1 MHPKPFPKVFPP
13 EFPLELQNVIL
24 TLLRDLCVQHFP
36 LAQQPTNNGRPLLL
50 HTHPCDTLVLRTYGA
65 TLSLSKSTQS
75 LIAIPLGG
83 LGEFGMNMMAL
94 RLGDDIIVIDAGMMF
109 PESELLGVDLVIPD
123 TTYLKQNRA
132 NVRAIV
138 LTHGHEDHIGA
149 LPYILRDLNVPVYGT
164 RFTLALVKKRLA
176 EANLLDSTTLRE
188 VMPGRLIEIGPYEI
202 EFIPVTHSTID
213 CVALAVRTPLGVII
227 HTGDFK
233 IDQTPVG
240 GAPFDLH
247 SFARYGNEG
256 VLALF
261 SDSTNVERPGFTP
274 SERAIVPRIEE
285 LCRSAPRRVILSCFA
300 SSIHRIQQVID
311 IASRVGRKIAFVG
324 RSMVDNV
331 EIAHDLEYLRI
342 PDGMVVRPQ
351 DIRTFDPRRIIIL
364 ASGSQAEPMSS
375 LSRIAVDNHRFVSV
389 DESDTVIL
397 SARIIPGNE
406 KAIFRMLDHMFRR
419 RALVYY
425 DNNAGTIHVSGHAS
439 QEEQKLV
446 LQLVKPKYFIPVHG
460 EYRHL
465 FRHAA
470 LAHQLG
476 CVSSEILLLENGQT
490 IEFTEDGARRRDPV
504 TSGRV
509 LVDSGS
515 LEEIEEVVIRDR
527 KHLSEDG
534 VVVPIIAIDKRT
546 GRMETVPEIVT
557 RGMFSDNGTELMAG
571 ARDVILKTVEQSN
584 AEEKGDWSVIKEKIR
599 VDLKRYINKHTS
611 KRPLILPVIL
621 EV

>member
-1 MHPKPFPKVFPP
+1 MRK
-13 EFPLELQNVIL
+13 
-24 TLLRDLCVQHFP
+24 
-36 LAQQPTNNGRPLLL
+36 
-50 HTHPCDTLVLRTYGA
+50 
-65 TLSLSKSTQS
+65 SLQS
-75 LIAIPLGG
+75 LFAIPLGG

-94 RLGDDIIVIDAGMMF
+94 RYGDDIIVIDAGMMF

-123 TTYLKQNRA
+123 ISFLKQNRQQ
-132 NVRAIV
+132 VRAII

-149 LPYILRDLNVPVYGT
+149 LPYILRDLEVPVYGT

-176 EANLLDSTTLRE
+176 EAGLLESTTLRE
-188 VMPGRLIEIGPYEI
+188 VIPGRRVEIGQYEI
-202 EFIPVTHSTID
+202 EFIPVTHSTVD
-213 CVALAVRTPLGVII
+213 CVALAVRTPIGIVI

-233 IDQTPVG
+233 IDHTPVE
-240 GAPFDLH
+240 GAGFDIH
-247 SFARYGNEG
+247 TFARYGNEG

-261 SDSTNVERPGFTP
+261 SDSTNVERPGYTP
-274 SERAIVPRIEE
+274 SERAVVPRIEE
-285 LCRSAPRRVILSCFA
+285 LARSAPRRVILSCFA

-311 IASRVGRKIAFVG
+311 IAARVGRKVAFVG

-331 EIAHDLEYLRI
+331 ETAHDLGYLRI
-342 PDGMVVRPQ
+342 PDGMVVRSQ
-351 DIRTFDPRRIIIL
+351 DIRSFEPRKIVIL

-389 DESDTVIL
+389 DENDTVIL
-397 SARIIPGNE
+397 SSRIIPGNE

-425 DNNAGTIHVSGHAS
+425 DNSAGVIHVSGHAS
-439 QEEQKLV
+439 QEEQKLL

-476 CVSSEILLLENGQT
+476 VVSNEIILAENGQS
-490 IEFTEDGARRRDPV
+490 IEFTEDGAYRRDPV
-504 TSGRV
+504 AAGRV

-515 LEEIEEVVIRDR
+515 LEEIEEVVVRDR
-527 KHLSEDG
+527 RHLSEDG
-534 VVVPIIAIDKRT
+534 VVVPIIAIDKHS
-546 GRMETVPEIVT
+546 GKLESHPEIVT
-557 RGMFSDNGTELMAG
+557 RGFMSDNGNDLVPG
-571 ARDVILKTVEQSN
+571 ARDIVLRTIHSSN
-584 AEEKGDWSVIKEKIR
+584 PEERADWSVIKEKIR
-599 VDLKRYINKHTS
+599 VDLKRYINKQTS

>member
-1 MHPKPFPKVFPP
+1 
-13 EFPLELQNVIL
+13 
-24 TLLRDLCVQHFP
+24 
-36 LAQQPTNNGRPLLL
+36 
-50 HTHPCDTLVLRTYGA
+50 
-65 TLSLSKSTQS
+65 LSKTNKS
-75 LIAIPLGG
+75 LLAIPLGG
-83 LGEFGMNMMAL
+83 LGEFGMNMMVL
-94 RLGDDIIVIDAGMMF
+94 RYGDDIIVIDAGMMF

-123 TTYLKQNRA
+123 ITYLKQNREH
-132 NVRAIV
+132 VRAIV

-149 LPYILRDLNVPVYGT
+149 LPYILRDLNVPIYGT
-164 RFTLALVKKRLA
+164 RFTLALVKKRLD
-176 EANLLDSTTLRE
+176 EAGLLQSATLRE
-188 VMPGRLIEIGPYEI
+188 AKPGRLVEIGPFEI

-213 CVALAVRTPLGVII
+213 CVALAIRTPIGVVM

-233 IDQTPVG
+233 VDQTPVDNI
-240 GAPFDLH
+240 PFDLH
-247 SFARYGNEG
+247 TFAKYGSEG

-274 SERAIVPRIEE
+274 SERTIVPRIEE
-285 LCRSAPRRVILSCFA
+285 LARSAPRRVILSCFA

-311 IASRVGRKIAFVG
+311 IAERVGRKVAFVG

-331 EIAHDLEYLRI
+331 EIAHSLNYLRI

-351 DIRTFDPRRIIIL
+351 DIRSFEARKLLIL

-389 DESDTVIL
+389 DENDTVIL

-425 DNNAGTIHVSGHAS
+425 DNSAGTIHVSGHAS
-439 QEEQKLV
+439 QEEQRLI
-446 LQLVKPKYFIPVHG
+446 LRLVKPKYFIPVHG

-476 CVSSEILLLENGQT
+476 AVGEEILLLEDGKS
-490 IEFTEDGARRRDPV
+490 IEFTEDGVVRRDPV
-504 TSGRV
+504 SAGRI

-515 LEEIEEVVIRDR
+515 LEEIEEIVVRDR
-527 KHLSEDG
+527 KHLSEEG
-534 VVVPIIAIDKRT
+534 VVIPIIAIDKHT
-546 GRMETVPEIVT
+546 GKMESAPEIVS
-557 RGMFSDNGTELMAG
+557 RGLMSENGGELLAG
-571 ARDVILKTVEQSN
+571 AREIVLKTFELSN
-584 AEEKGDWSVIKEKIR
+584 MEERADWSVIKEKIR
-599 VDLKRYINKHTS
+599 IDLKRYINKHTS

>member
-1 MHPKPFPKVFPP
+1 
-13 EFPLELQNVIL
+13 
-24 TLLRDLCVQHFP
+24 
-36 LAQQPTNNGRPLLL
+36 
-50 HTHPCDTLVLRTYGA
+50 
-65 TLSLSKSTQS
+65 LSKSTQS
-75 LIAIPLGG
+75 LTAIPLGG

-109 PESELLGVDLVIPD
+109 PETELLGVDLVIPD
-123 TTYLKQNRA
+123 TTYLKQNREH
-132 NVRAIV
+132 VRAIV

-164 RFTLALVKKRLA
+164 RFTLALVKKRLE
-176 EANLLDSTTLRE
+176 EAGLLDSTTLRE
-188 VMPGRLIEIGPYEI
+188 TLPGRLVEIGPFEI
-202 EFIPVTHSTID
+202 EFIAVTHSTID

-247 SFARYGNEG
+247 TFARYGNEG

-274 SERAIVPRIEE
+274 SERAIVPRVEE

-311 IASRVGRKIAFVG
+311 IAARVGRKVAFVG

-331 EIAHDLEYLRI
+331 EIAHDLSYLRI

-351 DIRTFDPRRIIIL
+351 DIRGFDPKRLIIL

-389 DESDTVIL
+389 DENDTVIL

-425 DNNAGTIHVSGHAS
+425 ENSAGTIHVSGHAS

-446 LQLVKPKYFIPVHG
+446 LQLVKPRYFIPVHG

-476 CVSSEILLLENGQT
+476 AVSGEILLIEDGQT
-490 IEFTEDGARRRDPV
+490 IEFTEDGAYRREPV
-504 TSGRV
+504 TAGRV

-515 LEEIEEVVIRDR
+515 LEEIEEVVVRDR

-534 VVVPIIAIDKRT
+534 VLVPIIAIDKHT
-546 GRMETVPEIVT
+546 GRVDISPEIVT
-557 RGMFSDNGTELMAG
+557 RGMFSDNGQELMAG
-571 ARDVILKTVEQSN
+571 AREVVLKTVEQSN
-584 AEEKGDWSVIKEKIR
+584 PEEKTDWSVMKEKIR
-599 VDLKRYINKHTS
+599 VDLKRYISKHTS

>member
-1 MHPKPFPKVFPP
+1 LNK
-13 EFPLELQNVIL
+13 
-24 TLLRDLCVQHFP
+24 
-36 LAQQPTNNGRPLLL
+36 
-50 HTHPCDTLVLRTYGA
+50 
-65 TLSLSKSTQS
+65 SLQS
-75 LIAIPLGG
+75 LLAIPLGG

-94 RLGDDIIVIDAGMMF
+94 RYGDEIIVVDAGMMF
-109 PESELLGVDLVIPD
+109 PESELLGIDLVIPD
-123 TTYLKQNRA
+123 ISYLKQHRQH
-132 NVRAIV
+132 VRAIV

-149 LPYILRDLNVPVYGT
+149 LPYILRDLEVPVYGT
-164 RFTLALVKKRLA
+164 RFTLALVKKRLD
-176 EANLLDSTTLRE
+176 EAGLLESTTLRE
-188 VMPGRLIEIGPYEI
+188 VLPGRRIEIGSYEI
-202 EFIPVTHSTID
+202 EFIPVTHSTVD

-233 IDQTPVG
+233 IDHTPVE
-240 GAPFDLH
+240 GAGFDIH
-247 SFARYGNEG
+247 TFARYGNEG

-261 SDSTNVERPGFTP
+261 SDSTNVERPGYTP

-285 LCRSAPRRVILSCFA
+285 LARSAPRRVILSCFA

-311 IASRVGRKIAFVG
+311 IAFRVGRKVAFVG

-331 EIAHDLEYLRI
+331 EIAHELGYLRI

-351 DIRTFDPRRIIIL
+351 DIRSFEPRKIIVL

-389 DESDTVIL
+389 DENDTVIL
-397 SARIIPGNE
+397 SSRIIPGNE

-425 DNNAGTIHVSGHAS
+425 DNSSGVIHVSGHAS
-439 QEEQKLV
+439 QEEQKLL

-476 CVSSEILLLENGQT
+476 VVSGEILLAENGHS
-490 IEFTEDGARRRDPV
+490 IEFTEEGAFRRDPV
-504 TSGRV
+504 TAGRV

-515 LEEIEEVVIRDR
+515 LEEIEEVVVRDR
-527 KHLSEDG
+527 RHLSEDG
-534 VVVPIIAIDKRT
+534 VVVPIIAIDKHT
-546 GRMETVPEIVT
+546 GKLESHPEIVT
-557 RGMFSDNGTELMAG
+557 RGFMSDNGNDLVSG
-571 ARDVILKTVEQSN
+571 ARDIVLKTINTSN
-584 AEEKGDWSVIKEKIR
+584 PEERADWSVIKEKIR
-599 VDLKRYINKHTS
+599 VDLKRFINKQTS

>member
-1 MHPKPFPKVFPP
+1 
-13 EFPLELQNVIL
+13 
-24 TLLRDLCVQHFP
+24 
-36 LAQQPTNNGRPLLL
+36 
-50 HTHPCDTLVLRTYGA
+50 
-65 TLSLSKSTQS
+65 LSKTSQS
-75 LIAIPLGG
+75 LTAIPLGG

-123 TTYLKQNRA
+123 ITYLKQNRA

-164 RFTLALVKKRLA
+164 RFTLALVKKRLD
-176 EANLLDSTTLRE
+176 EAGLLESGTLRE
-188 VMPGRLIEIGPYEI
+188 VLPGRLVEIGPFEI
-202 EFIPVTHSTID
+202 EFISVTHSTVD
-213 CVALAVRTPLGVII
+213 CVALAIRTPLGVVI

-247 SFARYGNEG
+247 SFAKYGTEG

-261 SDSTNVERPGFTP
+261 GDSTNVERPGFTP

-311 IASRVGRKIAFVG
+311 IASRVGRKVAFVG

-331 EIAHDLEYLRI
+331 EIAHSLEILRI

-351 DIRTFDPRRIIIL
+351 DIRGFDPKRIIIL

-389 DESDTVIL
+389 DENDSVIL

-406 KAIFRMLDHMFRR
+406 KSIFRMLDHMFRR

-425 DNNAGTIHVSGHAS
+425 DNSAGTIHVSGHGS
-439 QEEQKLV
+439 QEEQKLL

-476 CVSSEILLLENGQT
+476 CVSQEILLLEDGRP
-490 IEFTEDGARRRDPV
+490 IEFTEDGARRLEPV
-504 TSGRV
+504 TAGRV
-509 LVDSGS
+509 CVDSGS

-534 VVVPIIAIDKRT
+534 IVVPIIAIDKHT
-546 GRMETVPEIVT
+546 GKMESHPEIVT
-557 RGMFSDNGTELMAG
+557 RGLMSDNGHELIAG
-571 ARDVILKTVEQSN
+571 ARVVIMKTVEESN
-584 AEEKGDWSVIKEKIR
+584 AEEKSDWGVIKEKIR
-599 VDLKRYINKHTS
+599 VDLKRYINKQTS

>member
-1 MHPKPFPKVFPP
+1 
-13 EFPLELQNVIL
+13 LSNV
-24 TLLRDLCVQHFP
+24 
-36 LAQQPTNNGRPLLL
+36 
-50 HTHPCDTLVLRTYGA
+50 
-65 TLSLSKSTQS
+65 SLNKSSQS
-75 LIAIPLGG
+75 LTVIPLGG

-94 RLGDDIIVIDAGMMF
+94 RFGEDVIVIDAGMMF

-123 TTYLKQNRA
+123 ITYLKQNRA
-132 NVRAIV
+132 HVRAIV

-164 RFTLALVKKRLA
+164 RFTLALVKKRLE
-176 EANLLDSTTLRE
+176 EAGLLQSTTLRE
-188 VMPGRLIEIGPYEI
+188 VLPGRRVEIGPYEV
-202 EFIPVTHSTID
+202 EFISVTHSTID
-213 CVALAVRTPLGVII
+213 CVALAIRTPVGVII

-247 SFARYGNEG
+247 AFARYGNEG

-311 IASRVGRKIAFVG
+311 IASRVGRKVAFVG

-331 EIAHDLEYLRI
+331 EIAHSLECLRI

-351 DIRTFDPRRIIIL
+351 DIRGFDPKKIVIL

-389 DESDTVIL
+389 DENDSVIL

-425 DNNAGTIHVSGHAS
+425 DNSAGTIHVSGHAS
-439 QEEQKLV
+439 QEEQKLL

-470 LAHQLG
+470 LAHQIG
-476 CVSSEILLLENGQT
+476 CVSGEILLLEDGKT
-490 IEFTEDGARRRDPV
+490 IEFTEDGVHRRDPV
-504 TSGRV
+504 TAGRV
-509 LVDSGS
+509 CVDSGS

-534 VVVPIIAIDKRT
+534 VVVSIIAIDKHT
-546 GRMETVPEIVT
+546 GKMESHPEIVT
-557 RGMFSDNGTELMAG
+557 RGLMSDNGQELIAG
-571 ARDVILKTVEQSN
+571 ARAVIINTVEQSN
-584 AEEKGDWSVIKEKIR
+584 AEEKSDWGVIKEKIR

>member
-1 MHPKPFPKVFPP
+1 MSKTP
-13 EFPLELQNVIL
+13 
-24 TLLRDLCVQHFP
+24 
-36 LAQQPTNNGRPLLL
+36 
-50 HTHPCDTLVLRTYGA
+50 
-65 TLSLSKSTQS
+65 SKSVSKSPQS
-75 LIAIPLGG
+75 LTAIPLGG
-83 LGEFGMNMMAL
+83 LGEFGMNMMVF
-94 RLGDDIIVIDAGMMF
+94 RFGDDIIVIDAGMMF

-123 TTYLKQNRA
+123 ISYLKQNRA
-132 NVRAIV
+132 KVRAVV

-164 RFTLALVKKRLA
+164 RFTFALVKKRLE
-176 EANLLDSTTLRE
+176 EAGLLDSTTLRE
-188 VMPGRLIEIGPYEI
+188 VMPGRTIEIGPYEI
-202 EFIPVTHSTID
+202 EFVSVTHSTLD
-213 CVALAVRTPLGVII
+213 CVALAIRTPLGVII

-233 IDQTPVG
+233 IDQTPVDN
-240 GAPFDLH
+240 ASFDLH
-247 SFARYGNEG
+247 TLAKYGREG

-274 SERAIVPRIEE
+274 SERAVFPRIED

-311 IASRVGRKIAFVG
+311 IAVRVNRKVAFVG
-324 RSMVDNV
+324 RSMIDNV
-331 EIAHDLEYLRI
+331 EIAHSLGLLQI

-351 DIRTFDPRRIIIL
+351 DIRGFDPKRLVIL

-375 LSRIAVDNHRFVSV
+375 LSRIAVDNHRHVSV
-389 DESDTVIL
+389 EENDTVIL

-406 KAIFRMLDHMFRR
+406 RPIFRMLDHMFRR
-419 RALVYY
+419 QALVYY
-425 DNNAGTIHVSGHAS
+425 DNSGGMIHVSGHAS
-439 QEEQKLV
+439 QEEQKLI
-446 LQLVKPKYFIPVHG
+446 LQLIKPKYFVPVHG

-476 CVSSEILLLENGQT
+476 AVSAEILLLEDGQAV
-490 IEFTEDGARRRDPV
+490 EFTEEGARRQDPV
-504 TSGRV
+504 PAGRV

-534 VVVPIIAIDKRT
+534 VVVPIIAIDKHT
-546 GRMETVPEIVT
+546 GKLESQPEIVT
-557 RGMFSDNGTELMAG
+557 RGLMSENGQELLVG
-571 ARDVILKTVEQSN
+571 AREVLMKTV
-584 AEEKGDWSVIKEKIR
+584 AESSSEENSDWGVIKEKIR
-599 VDLKRYINKHTS
+599 VDLKRYINKQTS

>member
-1 MHPKPFPKVFPP
+1 
-13 EFPLELQNVIL
+13 
-24 TLLRDLCVQHFP
+24 
-36 LAQQPTNNGRPLLL
+36 
-50 HTHPCDTLVLRTYGA
+50 
-65 TLSLSKSTQS
+65 LSKTPGKAVSKSPQS
-75 LIAIPLGG
+75 LTAIPLGG
-83 LGEFGMNMMAL
+83 LGEFGMNMMVF

-123 TTYLKQNRA
+123 ISYLKQNRA
-132 NVRAIV
+132 KVRAIV

-164 RFTLALVKKRLA
+164 RFTLALVKKRLE
-176 EANLLDSTTLRE
+176 EAGLLDSTTLRE
-188 VMPGRLIEIGPYEI
+188 VMPGRTIEIGPYEI
-202 EFIPVTHSTID
+202 EFVSVTHSTLD
-213 CVALAVRTPLGVII
+213 CVALAIRTPLGVII

-233 IDQTPVG
+233 IDQTPVDN
-240 GAPFDLH
+240 ASFDLH
-247 SFARYGNEG
+247 TLAKYGREG

-274 SERAIVPRIEE
+274 SERAVVPRIED

-311 IASRVGRKIAFVG
+311 IAVRVNRKVAFVG
-324 RSMVDNV
+324 RSMIDNV
-331 EIAHDLEYLRI
+331 EIAHSLGLLRI

-351 DIRTFDPRRIIIL
+351 DIRGFDPKRLVIL

-375 LSRIAVDNHRFVSV
+375 LSRIAVDNHRHVSV
-389 DESDTVIL
+389 EENDTVIL

-406 KAIFRMLDHMFRR
+406 RPIFRMLDHMFRR

-425 DNNAGTIHVSGHAS
+425 DNSGGMIHVSGHAS
-439 QEEQKLV
+439 QEEQKLI
-446 LQLVKPKYFIPVHG
+446 LQLIKPKYFAPVHG

-476 CVSSEILLLENGQT
+476 AVSAEILLLENGQAV
-490 IEFTEDGARRRDPV
+490 EFTEEGAHRRDPV
-504 TSGRV
+504 PAGRV

-534 VVVPIIAIDKRT
+534 VVVPIIAIDKHT
-546 GRMETVPEIVT
+546 GKLESQPEIVT
-557 RGMFSDNGTELMAG
+557 RGVMSENGQELLVG
-571 ARDVILKTVEQSN
+571 AREVLMKTV
-584 AEEKGDWSVIKEKIR
+584 AESSSEENSDWGVIKEKIR
-599 VDLKRYINKHTS
+599 VDLKRYINKQTS

>member
-1 MHPKPFPKVFPP
+1 MRKTPGK
-13 EFPLELQNVIL
+13 
-24 TLLRDLCVQHFP
+24 T
-36 LAQQPTNNGRPLLL
+36 AG
-50 HTHPCDTLVLRTYGA
+50 
-65 TLSLSKSTQS
+65 KSPQS
-75 LIAIPLGG
+75 LTAIPLGG
-83 LGEFGMNMMAL
+83 LGEFGMNMLVL

-123 TTYLKQNRA
+123 ISYLKQNRA
-132 NVRAIV
+132 KVRAIV

-149 LPYILRDLNVPVYGT
+149 LPYILRDLNVPIYGT
-164 RFTLALVKKRLA
+164 RFTLALVKKRLE
-176 EANLLDSTTLRE
+176 EAGLLESTTLRE
-188 VMPGRLIEIGPYEI
+188 VMPGRTIEIGPYEI
-202 EFIPVTHSTID
+202 EFVSVTHSTLD
-213 CVALAVRTPLGVII
+213 CVALAIRTPLGVIV

-233 IDQTPVG
+233 IDQTPVDN
-240 GAPFDLH
+240 ASFDLH
-247 SFARYGNEG
+247 TLAKYGRED

-274 SERAIVPRIEE
+274 SERAVVPRIED

-311 IASRVGRKIAFVG
+311 IAARVNRKVAFVG
-324 RSMVDNV
+324 RSMIDNV
-331 EIAHDLEYLRI
+331 EIAHSLGLLQI

-351 DIRTFDPRRIIIL
+351 DIRGFDPKRLVIL

-375 LSRIAVDNHRFVSV
+375 LSRIAVDNHRHVSV
-389 DESDTVIL
+389 EENDTVIL

-406 KAIFRMLDHMFRR
+406 KPIFRMLDHMFRR
-419 RALVYY
+419 QALVYY
-425 DNNAGTIHVSGHAS
+425 DNSGGMIHVSGHAS
-439 QEEQKLV
+439 QEEQKLI
-446 LQLVKPKYFIPVHG
+446 LQLVKPKFFVPVHG

-476 CVSSEILLLENGQT
+476 AVSAEILLLENGQAV
-490 IEFTEDGARRRDPV
+490 EFTEEGARRRDPV
-504 TSGRV
+504 TAGRV

-534 VVVPIIAIDKRT
+534 VVVPIIAIDKHT
-546 GRMETVPEIVT
+546 GKLESQPEIVT
-557 RGMFSDNGTELMAG
+557 RGLMSENGQELLVG
-571 ARDVILKTVEQSN
+571 AREVLMKTV
-584 AEEKGDWSVIKEKIR
+584 AESSSEENSDWGVIKEKIR
-599 VDLKRYINKHTS
+599 VDLKRYINKQTS

>member
-1 MHPKPFPKVFPP
+1 MSK
-13 EFPLELQNVIL
+13 
-24 TLLRDLCVQHFP
+24 TL
-36 LAQQPTNNGRPLLL
+36 
-50 HTHPCDTLVLRTYGA
+50 
-65 TLSLSKSTQS
+65 QS
-75 LIAIPLGG
+75 LFVIPLGG

-94 RLGDDIIVIDAGMMF
+94 RYGDDIIVIDAGMMF

-123 TTYLKQNRA
+123 ITYLKQHRQH
-132 NVRAIV
+132 VRAIV

-149 LPYILRDLNVPVYGT
+149 LPYILRDLNVPIYGT
-164 RFTLALVKKRLA
+164 RFTLALVKKRIT
-176 EANLLDSTTLRE
+176 EAGLLDSTTLRE
-188 VMPGRLIEIGPYEI
+188 VIPGRRIEIGPYEV
-202 EFIPVTHSTID
+202 EMIPVTHSTID
-213 CVALAVRTPLGVII
+213 CVALAVRTPVGVIM

-233 IDQTPVG
+233 IDHTPVG
-240 GAPFDLH
+240 GAGFDIH
-247 SFARYGNEG
+247 TFARYGNEG

-261 SDSTNVERPGFTP
+261 SDSTNVERPGITP
-274 SERAIVPRIEE
+274 SERAVVPRIEE
-285 LCRSAPRRVILSCFA
+285 LARSAPKRVILSCFA

-311 IASRVGRKIAFVG
+311 IASRVGRKVAFVG

-342 PDGMVVRPQ
+342 PDGMVVRSQ
-351 DIRTFDPRRIIIL
+351 DIRSFDPRKIIIM

-389 DESDTVIL
+389 DEGDTVIL
-397 SARIIPGNE
+397 SSRIIPGNE

-425 DNNAGTIHVSGHAS
+425 DNSAGVIHVSGHAS

-476 CVSSEILLLENGQT
+476 VVSGEILLAENGHC
-490 IEFTEDGARRRDPV
+490 IEFNEDGAFRRDPV
-504 TSGRV
+504 AAGRV
-509 LVDSGS
+509 MVDSGS
-515 LEEIEEVVIRDR
+515 LEEIEEVVVRDR

-534 VVVPIIAIDKRT
+534 VVVPIIAIDKHT
-546 GRMETVPEIVT
+546 GKLESQPEIVT
-557 RGMFSDNGTELMAG
+557 RGFMSDNGSDLVTG
-571 ARDVILKTVEQSN
+571 ARDIVLRTINTSN
-584 AEEKGDWSVIKEKIR
+584 AEERADWSVIKEKIR
-599 VDLKRYINKHTS
+599 IDLKRYINKQTS

>member
-1 MHPKPFPKVFPP
+1 MSNPA
-13 EFPLELQNVIL
+13 QTL
-24 TLLRDLCVQHFP
+24 T
-36 LAQQPTNNGRPLLL
+36 
-50 HTHPCDTLVLRTYGA
+50 
-65 TLSLSKSTQS
+65 
-75 LIAIPLGG
+75 AIPLGG

-94 RLGDDIIVIDAGMMF
+94 RHGDDIIVIDAGMMF

-123 TTYLKQNRA
+123 ITYLKQNRA

-164 RFTLALVKKRLA
+164 RFTLALVKKRLD
-176 EANLLDSTTLRE
+176 EAGLLQSTTLRE
-188 VMPGRLIEIGPYEI
+188 VIPGRLVEIGPYEI

-213 CVALAVRTPLGVII
+213 CVALAVRTPVGVII

-247 SFARYGNEG
+247 SFARYGQEG

-261 SDSTNVERPGFTP
+261 SDSTNVERPGFTG

-285 LCRSAPRRVILSCFA
+285 LCRAAPRRVILSCFA

-311 IASRVGRKIAFVG
+311 VAARVGRKVAFVG

-331 EIAHDLEYLRI
+331 EIAHSLSYLRI

-351 DIRTFDPRRIIIL
+351 DIRGFDPKRLVIL

-389 DESDTVIL
+389 DENDTVIL

-425 DNNAGTIHVSGHAS
+425 DNAGGTIHVSGHAS

-470 LAHQLG
+470 LAYQLG
-476 CVSSEILLLENGQT
+476 CVSGEIIVL
-490 IEFTEDGARRRDPV
+490 EDGNTLELTPDGAYKRDPV
-504 TSGRV
+504 AAGRV

-515 LEEIEEVVIRDR
+515 LEEIEEAVIRDR

-534 VVVPIIAIDKRT
+534 VVVPIIAIDKHT
-546 GRMETVPEIVT
+546 GRMESHPEIVT
-557 RGMFSDNGTELMAG
+557 RGLFSDNGNEFLAG

-584 AEEKGDWSVIKEKIR
+584 SEEKSDWSVIKEKIR
-599 VDLKRYINKHTS
+599 VDLKRYINKQTS

>member
-1 MHPKPFPKVFPP
+1 VSKP
-13 EFPLELQNVIL
+13 Q
-24 TLLRDLCVQHFP
+24 
-36 LAQQPTNNGRPLLL
+36 
-50 HTHPCDTLVLRTYGA
+50 
-65 TLSLSKSTQS
+65 QS
-75 LIAIPLGG
+75 LLVIPLGG

-94 RLGDDIIVIDAGMMF
+94 RVGDDIIVIDAGMMF

-123 TTYLKQNRA
+123 ISYLKQNRA
-132 NVRAIV
+132 HVRGIV

-149 LPYILRDLNVPVYGT
+149 LQYILKDLNVPVYGT
-164 RFTLALVKKRLA
+164 RFTLALVKKRIE
-176 EANLLDSTTLRE
+176 EAGLLSSTTLRE
-188 VMPGRLIEIGPYEI
+188 AIPGRLVEIGPFEI

-213 CVALAVRTPLGVII
+213 CVALAVRTPVGVII

-247 SFARYGNEG
+247 TFARYGAEG

-274 SERAIVPRIEE
+274 SERAIVPRIED
-285 LCRSAPRRVILSCFA
+285 LCRSAPKRVILSCFA

-311 IASRVGRKIAFVG
+311 IATRVGRKVAFVG

-331 EIAHDLEYLRI
+331 EIAHSLDYLRI

-351 DIRTFDPRRIIIL
+351 DIRSYDPKRIIIM

-389 DESDTVIL
+389 DENDSVIL

-425 DNNAGTIHVSGHAS
+425 DNTAGTIHVSGHAS

-470 LAHQLG
+470 LAAQLG
-476 CVSSEILLLENGQT
+476 CVSSEILLMEDGHVLEFN
-490 IEFTEDGARRRDPV
+490 EDGARRRDPV
-504 TSGRV
+504 VAGRV

-515 LEEIEEVVIRDR
+515 LEEIEEAVVRDR

-534 VVVPIIAIDKRT
+534 VVVTIIAIDKHT
-546 GRMETVPEIVT
+546 GKMESQPEIVT
-557 RGMFSDNGTELMAG
+557 RGLMSDNGQELAAG
-571 ARDVILKTVEQSN
+571 ARAVVLKTVSESN
-584 AEEKGDWSVIKEKIR
+584 AEEKSDWGVIKEKIR
-599 VDLKRYINKHTS
+599 IDLKRYINKHTS
-611 KRPLILPVIL
+611 KRPLVLPVIL

>member
-1 MHPKPFPKVFPP
+1 
-13 EFPLELQNVIL
+13 
-24 TLLRDLCVQHFP
+24 
-36 LAQQPTNNGRPLLL
+36 
-50 HTHPCDTLVLRTYGA
+50 
-65 TLSLSKSTQS
+65 LSKTSQS
-75 LIAIPLGG
+75 LTAIPLGG

-94 RLGDDIIVIDAGMMF
+94 RFGDDILVIDCGMMF

-123 TTYLKQNRA
+123 ISYLKQNRA
-132 NVRAIV
+132 HVRAIV

-164 RFTLALVKKRLA
+164 RFTLALVKKRLD
-176 EANLLDSTTLRE
+176 EAGLLESTTLRE
-188 VMPGRLIEIGPYEI
+188 VIPGRMVEIGPYEI
-202 EFIPVTHSTID
+202 EFISVTHSTVD
-213 CVALAVRTPLGVII
+213 CVALAIRTSLGVII

-247 SFARYGNEG
+247 TFAKYGNEG

-274 SERAIVPRIEE
+274 SERAIVPRVEE
-285 LCRSAPRRVILSCFA
+285 LCRAAPRRVILSCFA

-311 IASRVGRKIAFVG
+311 IASRVNRKIAFVG

-331 EIAHDLEYLRI
+331 EIAHSLELLRI
-342 PDGMVVRPQ
+342 PDGMVVRQQ
-351 DIRTFDPRRIIIL
+351 DIRGFDPKRILIL
-364 ASGSQAEPMSS
+364 ASGTQAEPMSS

-389 DESDTVIL
+389 DENDSVIL

-406 KAIFRMLDHMFRR
+406 KSIFRMLDHMFRR

-425 DNNAGTIHVSGHAS
+425 DNSSGIIHVSGHAS
-439 QEEQKLV
+439 QEEQKLM

-460 EYRHL
+460 EFRHL

-470 LAHQLG
+470 LASQLG
-476 CVSSEILLLENGQT
+476 VVSGEILLIEDGQQ
-490 IEFTEDGARRRDPV
+490 IEFTEDGAYRRDPV
-504 TSGRV
+504 TAGRV
-509 LVDSGS
+509 CVDSGS
-515 LEEIEEVVIRDR
+515 LEEIEDVVIRDR

-534 VVVPIIAIDKRT
+534 IVVPIIAIDKHT
-546 GRMETVPEIVT
+546 GKMESHPEIVT
-557 RGMFSDNGTELMAG
+557 RGLMSDNGQELIAG
-571 ARDVILKTVEQSN
+571 ARLVIMKTVEESN
-584 AEEKGDWSVIKEKIR
+584 AEEKSDWGVIKEKIR
-599 VDLKRYINKHTS
+599 VDLKRYISKQTS

>member
-1 MHPKPFPKVFPP
+1 
-13 EFPLELQNVIL
+13 
-24 TLLRDLCVQHFP
+24 
-36 LAQQPTNNGRPLLL
+36 
-50 HTHPCDTLVLRTYGA
+50 
-65 TLSLSKSTQS
+65 LSKPSQS
-75 LIAIPLGG
+75 LTAIPLGG

-109 PESELLGVDLVIPD
+109 PETELLGVDLVIPD
-123 TTYLKQNRA
+123 TTFLKQNREH
-132 NVRAIV
+132 VRAIV

-164 RFTLALVKKRLA
+164 RFTLALVKKRLE
-176 EANLLDSTTLRE
+176 EAGLLDSTTLRE
-188 VMPGRLIEIGPYEI
+188 ALPGRLVEIGPFEI

-240 GAPFDLH
+240 GAPFDLYT
-247 SFARYGNEG
+247 FARYGNEG

-285 LCRSAPRRVILSCFA
+285 LCRSAPRRVVLSCFA

-311 IASRVGRKIAFVG
+311 IAARVGRKVAFVG

-331 EIAHDLEYLRI
+331 EIAHDLSYLRI

-351 DIRTFDPRRIIIL
+351 DIRGFDPKRLIIL

-389 DESDTVIL
+389 DENDTVIL

-425 DNNAGTIHVSGHAS
+425 ENSAGTIHVSGHAS

-446 LQLVKPKYFIPVHG
+446 LQLVKPRYFIPVHG

-476 CVSSEILLLENGQT
+476 VVSGEILLLEDGQT
-490 IEFTEDGARRRDPV
+490 IEFTEDGAYRREPV
-504 TSGRV
+504 TAGRV

-515 LEEIEEVVIRDR
+515 LEEIEEVVVRDR

-534 VVVPIIAIDKRT
+534 VLVPIIAIDKHT
-546 GRMETVPEIVT
+546 GRVDISPEIVT
-557 RGMFSDNGTELMAG
+557 RGMFSDNGQELMAG
-571 ARDVILKTVEQSN
+571 AREVVLRTVEQSN
-584 AEEKGDWSVIKEKIR
+584 PEEKTDWSVMKEKIR
-599 VDLKRYINKHTS
+599 VDLKRYISKHTS

>member
-1 MHPKPFPKVFPP
+1 MSKP
-13 EFPLELQNVIL
+13 L
-24 TLLRDLCVQHFP
+24 
-36 LAQQPTNNGRPLLL
+36 
-50 HTHPCDTLVLRTYGA
+50 
-65 TLSLSKSTQS
+65 QS
-75 LIAIPLGG
+75 LFVIPLGG

-94 RLGDDIIVIDAGMMF
+94 RYGDDIIVIDAGMMF

-123 TTYLKQNRA
+123 ISYLKQHRQH
-132 NVRAIV
+132 VRAIV

-149 LPYILRDLNVPVYGT
+149 LPYILRDLNVPIYGT
-164 RFTLALVKKRLA
+164 RFTLALVKKRIT
-176 EANLLDSTTLRE
+176 EAGLLESTTLRE
-188 VMPGRLIEIGPYEI
+188 VMPGRRIEIGPFEV
-202 EFIPVTHSTID
+202 EMIPVTHSTID
-213 CVALAVRTPLGVII
+213 CVALAVRTPVGVII

-233 IDQTPVG
+233 IDHTPVG
-240 GAPFDLH
+240 GAGFDIH
-247 SFARYGNEG
+247 TFARYGNEG

-261 SDSTNVERPGFTP
+261 SDSTNVERPGITP
-274 SERAIVPRIEE
+274 SERAVVPRIEE
-285 LCRSAPRRVILSCFA
+285 LARSAPKRVILSCFA

-311 IASRVGRKIAFVG
+311 IASRVGRKVAFVG

-342 PDGMVVRPQ
+342 PDGMVVRSQ
-351 DIRTFDPRRIIIL
+351 DIRSFDPRKIIIM

-389 DESDTVIL
+389 DENDTVIL
-397 SARIIPGNE
+397 SSRIIPGNE

-425 DNNAGTIHVSGHAS
+425 DNSAGVIHVSGHAS

-460 EYRHL
+460 EFRHL

-476 CVSSEILLLENGQT
+476 VVSGEIILAEDGHC
-490 IEFTEDGARRRDPV
+490 IEFTEDGYHRRDPV
-504 TSGRV
+504 TAGRV

-515 LEEIEEVVIRDR
+515 LEEIEEVVVRER

-534 VVVPIIAIDKRT
+534 VVVPIIAIDKHT
-546 GRMETVPEIVT
+546 GKLESQPEIVS
-557 RGMFSDNGTELMAG
+557 RGFMSDNGSDLVAG
-571 ARDVILKTVEQSN
+571 ARDIVLKTINTSN
-584 AEEKGDWSVIKEKIR
+584 AEERADWSVIKEKIR
-599 VDLKRYINKHTS
+599 VDLKRYISKQTS

>member
-1 MHPKPFPKVFPP
+1 MSK
-13 EFPLELQNVIL
+13 
-24 TLLRDLCVQHFP
+24 T
-36 LAQQPTNNGRPLLL
+36 TN
-50 HTHPCDTLVLRTYGA
+50 
-65 TLSLSKSTQS
+65 SLF
-75 LIAIPLGG
+75 AIPLGG

-94 RLGDDIIVIDAGMMF
+94 RYGDDIIVIDAGMMF
-109 PESELLGVDLVIPD
+109 PESELLGIDLVIPD
-123 TTYLKQNRA
+123 ITYLKQNRA
-132 NVRAIV
+132 HVRAIV
-138 LTHGHEDHIGA
+138 LTHCHEDHIGA

-164 RFTLALVKKRLA
+164 RFTLALVKKRLE
-176 EANLLDSTTLRE
+176 EANLLDSTILRE
-188 VMPGRLIEIGPYEI
+188 VPPGRRIEIGPYEI

-233 IDQTPVG
+233 IDQTPVDNWQ
-240 GAPFDLH
+240 FDLH
-247 SFARYGNEG
+247 AFARYGHEG

-261 SDSTNVERPGFTP
+261 SDSTNVERPGFTQ
-274 SERAIVPRIEE
+274 SERSVVPRIED
-285 LCRSAPRRVILSCFA
+285 LCRTAPRRVVLSCFA
-300 SSIHRIQQVID
+300 SSMHRIQQVID
-311 IASRVGRKIAFVG
+311 VAGRVNRKVAFVG

-331 EIAHDLEYLRI
+331 EIAHSLGYLQI

-351 DIRTFDPRRIIIL
+351 DIRSFDPRRIIIL

-389 DESDTVIL
+389 DENDTVIL

-406 KAIFRMLDHMFRR
+406 KAIYRMLDHMFRR

-425 DNNAGTIHVSGHAS
+425 DNSAGVIHVSGHAS
-439 QEEQKLV
+439 QEEQKLI
-446 LQLVKPKYFIPVHG
+446 LQLVKPRYFIPVHG

-470 LAHQLG
+470 LAHSLSV
-476 CVSSEILLLENGQT
+476 VSGEILLLENGHV
-490 IEFTEDGARRRDPV
+490 IEFTEDAAFRRDPV
-504 TSGRV
+504 TAGRV

-515 LEEIEEVVIRDR
+515 LEEVEEVVVRDR
-527 KHLSEDG
+527 RHLSEDG
-534 VVVPIIAIDKRT
+534 VVVTIIAIDKHS
-546 GRMETVPEIVT
+546 GRLESLPEIVT

-571 ARDVILKTVEQSN
+571 AREVVLKTVEQSN
-584 AEEKGDWSVIKEKIR
+584 SEEKSDWSVIKEKIR